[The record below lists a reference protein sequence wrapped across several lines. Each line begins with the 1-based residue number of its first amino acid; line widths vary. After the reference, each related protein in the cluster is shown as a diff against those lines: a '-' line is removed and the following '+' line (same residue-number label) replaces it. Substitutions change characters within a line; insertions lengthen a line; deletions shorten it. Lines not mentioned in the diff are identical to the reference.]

1 VKTINYMVA
10 VCLFAFLVSF
20 HVYFAVSSLVEAV
33 AQGPTQ
39 GGNLVAMSQVSFA
52 SYLNAT

>member
-10 VCLFAFLVSF
+10 ICLFAFLVSF

-39 GGNLVAMSQVSFA
+39 GGSLVAMSQVSFA
-52 SYLNAT
+52 AYLNAI